1 MQARTFALWLLLA
14 LWVPVGLS
22 IGLCIVVPIGVS
34 ATAAQAQEAES
45 NVANAAASNAPIGAS
60 MEVKRIGLIDLD
72 SVLRQ
77 SGGLEKVRQLLD
89 EQRESFQQEFTVR
102 EKELQET
109 ERALML
115 EKELLSEEAF
125 NLRRTSFEDEVAE
138 VQRQIQYRR
147 QSLDQAFQ
155 KAQSDLRGLALEIV
169 KEVASERQLDLVLS
183 QESALIFLP
192 TLNISDEVLAR
203 LDDRTKNARI
213 EIKVGKNE

>member
-1 MQARTFALWLLLA
+1 MQARTFALWLLVA
-14 LWVPVGLS
+14 LWVPVGVS
-22 IGLCIVVPIGVS
+22 IGLL

-45 NVANAAASNAPIGAS
+45 NFANAAASNAPIGAS